1 MAHPLCNELEEI
13 KMPKS
18 SAEQAPVFTPLQIAI
33 VTVSDTRTPETDRSG
48 RYLLEQVQAAGHR
61 LVDKCISKD
70 DTYKLRALVAKHIA
84 DEEVQVV
91 LLTGG
96 TGFTFRDNTVRA
108 VTPLLD
114 MHIEGFGELFRAL
127 SHAQI
132 GCSTIQSRAFA
143 GLANGTIV
151 FCMPGSP
158 GACKTAWEG
167 IVAQQL
173 DSRHKPCNFVDKL
186 KKKNPA

>member
-1 MAHPLCNELEEI
+1 MTNSHADKPAVL
-13 KMPKS
+13 
-18 SAEQAPVFTPLQIAI
+18 TPLRVAI
-33 VTVSDTRTPETDRSG
+33 VTVSDTRTEDTDKSG
-48 RYLLEQVQAAGHR
+48 QYLRDSVTAAGHT
-61 LVDKCISKD
+61 LVEKRIVKD
-70 DTYKLRALVAKHIA
+70 DTYKLRAVVASHIA
-84 DEEVQVV
+84 DESVQAV

-96 TGFTFRDNTVRA
+96 TGFTFRDNTVTA

-127 SHAQI
+127 SHAEI

-167 IVAQQL
+167 IIALQL

-186 KKKNPA
+186 KKI

>member
-1 MAHPLCNELEEI
+1 MSITSADT
-13 KMPKS
+13 S
-18 SAEQAPVFTPLQIAI
+18 SAFTPLRIVV
-33 VTVSDTRTPETDRSG
+33 VTVSDTRTDATDKSG
-48 RYLLEQVQAAGHR
+48 QYLVEQAQAAGHE
-61 LVDKCISKD
+61 LVEKRIVKD
-70 DTYKLRALVAKHIA
+70 DTYKLRAVVATYIA
-84 DEEVQVV
+84 DDSVQVV

-96 TGFTFRDNTVRA
+96 TGFTFRDNTVKA
-108 VTPLLD
+108 VTPLLEMD
-114 MHIEGFGELFRAL
+114 IEGFGELFRAL
-127 SHAQI
+127 SHAEI

-158 GACKTAWEG
+158 GACRTAWDG

-186 KKKNPA
+186 KKV